1 MKNSKSYIFIF
12 ILVLSLLFTISA
24 VCSGCALIQAGQ
36 ETIRETS
43 AGEETVKETLTAE
56 ETSSETTIVESST
69 EDTGNSQ
76 ENTDSGNGNN
86 IDGNQSP
93 QKYAIVASGASHDS
107 QHYKWFLNSTNMA
120 HELLKN
126 NGYSDENIYYL
137 FESSKEPDVDYEATI
152 GNFKKV
158 IKELQEKAMETDNI
172 VLFLIGHGTYIGT
185 NSYYTLNDYNLP
197 DFEMAGMF
205 KSIKRDKLIFV
216 FSPCNSGGFIDDLS
230 GENTVV
236 ISSTR
241 KDETNSAAFI
251 EPFLT
256 SFDGIGDTNS
266 DGKVSFAEAFNY
278 ASKNVKDQYIDNDWG
293 KLTEHAQLDDN
304 GDKIS
309 HEAPVPNKGDGQLA
323 ADTYLK

>member
-1 MKNSKSYIFIF
+1 
-12 ILVLSLLFTISA
+12 
-24 VCSGCALIQAGQ
+24 
-36 ETIRETS
+36 
-43 AGEETVKETLTAE
+43 
-56 ETSSETTIVESST
+56 
-69 EDTGNSQ
+69 
-76 ENTDSGNGNN
+76 
-86 IDGNQSP
+86 
-93 QKYAIVASGASHDS
+93 
-107 QHYKWFLNSTNMA
+107 MA
-120 HELLKN
+120 YSLLKN

-158 IKELQEKAMETDNI
+158 IKELQEKTMKADNI

-197 DFEMAGMF
+197 DVEMAGMF
-205 KSIKRDKLIFV
+205 KNIKRDKLIFV

-236 ISSTR
+236 ISSTQ

-256 SFDGIGDTNS
+256 SFNGIGDTNS

-309 HEAPVPNKGDGQLA
+309 HEAPVPSGGDG
-323 ADTYLK
+323 YLSMNLYLN

>member
-1 MKNSKSYIFIF
+1 M
-12 ILVLSLLFTISA
+12 
-24 VCSGCALIQAGQ
+24 LIPEQ

-43 AGEETVKETLTAE
+43 ASKETAIETLTIE
-56 ETSSETTIVESST
+56 ETSSETTIVESSMK
-69 EDTGNSQ
+69 DTVDSQ
-76 ENTDSGNGNN
+76 GNTDSGNGNN

-107 QHYKWFLNSTNMA
+107 QHYKWFLNSTSMA
-120 HELLKN
+120 HSLLKN

-137 FESSKEPDVDYEATI
+137 FESNKEPDVDYEATI

-158 IKELQEKAMETDNI
+158 IKELQEKTRETDNI

-216 FSPCNSGGFIDDLS
+216 FSPCNSGGFINDLS
-230 GENTVV
+230 VENTL
-236 ISSTR
+236 IITSTQ
-241 KDETNSAAFI
+241 KDEANRAAFI

-256 SFDGIGDTNS
+256 SFNGIGDTNS

-278 ASKNVKDQYIDNDWG
+278 ASKIVKDQYINNDWG
-293 KLTEHAQLDDN
+293 KLTEHPQLDDN

-309 HEAPVPNKGDGQLA
+309 HEAPVPREGDG
-323 ADTYLK
+323 YLSMNLYLN

>member
-1 MKNSKSYIFIF
+1 MKNNKPYIFTY
-12 ILVLSLLFTISA
+12 ILVLTLLFTVSA
-24 VCSGCALIQAGQ
+24 VCSGCKLIQAGQ
-36 ETIRETS
+36 ETTGETS
-43 AGEETVKETLTAE
+43 AGGETAKETLTAE
-56 ETSSETTIVESST
+56 ETGSETTIVESST
-69 EDTGNSQ
+69 QDTCDCQ
-76 ENTDSGNGNN
+76 ESIDSGNGNN

-93 QKYAIVASGASHDS
+93 QKFAIVASGASNDS
-107 QHYKWFLNSTNMA
+107 QHYKWFLNSTGMA
-120 HELLKN
+120 YKLLKN
-126 NGYSDENIYYL
+126 NGYLDENIYYL
-137 FESSKEPDVDYEATI
+137 FENSKEPDVDYGATI

-158 IKELQEKAMETDNI
+158 IKELQEKAGETDNI

-185 NSYYTLNDYNLP
+185 NSYYTLNDFNLP

-236 ISSTR
+236 ITSTR

-251 EPFLT
+251 EPFLA

-278 ASKNVKDQYIDNDWG
+278 ASKDVRDQYTDGGWG

-309 HEAPVPNKGDGQLA
+309 HEAPVPSKGDGQLA